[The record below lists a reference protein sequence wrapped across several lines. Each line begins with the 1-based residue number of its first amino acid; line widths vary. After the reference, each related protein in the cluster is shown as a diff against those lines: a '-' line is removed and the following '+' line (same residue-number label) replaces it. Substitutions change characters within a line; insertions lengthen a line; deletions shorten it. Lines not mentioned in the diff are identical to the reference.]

1 MGSPWKTLPRF
12 FGPRVAVRF
21 SFVCL
26 FVCFSLSLVFVSLSD
41 SIGSPSIFL
50 FWGFYKMVGTAFFF
64 IKSVELVQ
72 GFLGFYLIY
81 LSVFLPGLSCRSI
94 INLT

>member
-26 FVCFSLSLVFVSLSD
+26 FVFFSLSD